1 MCLFNKVTWLAA
13 ALVVGTVAVCPAQ
26 SQPSVEFVVG
36 VSPDVPSTLETALNA
51 PGSRSKSRPDSLF
64 EGVEATTPTVTANP
78 SRTKSTRGPR
88 AYTLRVR
95 DSTAL
100 RRLVDR
106 WGRQAGVRY
115 AHPNY
120 RFQVEDGSTP
130 APRHRV
136 DENVLAD
143 SLDHLDVV
151 GARSAWPVTRGDPTV
166 EIGIVDTGFYLDHP
180 DLRSQFW
187 TNPAEDLNNNGRLD
201 PGDLNGVDDDG
212 NGFVDDVVGYD
223 FVDRASP
230 IQEGELQTRD
240 PDPSADPTK
249 GGSGHGTAV
258 AGVAGASLEARAAG
272 VNGVAP
278 DARLVALRAFGGDGF
293 GQSDDIAAAIVYGAS
308 MGVDV
313 LNLSFG
319 RPRSVPVIRDAIE
332 YASRQGTIVVASA
345 GNELT
350 DDPHYPSDYPQVLS
364 VLWLAED
371 GEGLPTF
378 NRSQFG
384 VGVDLGAPGSNVY
397 TTNFPSSV
405 VQAGDDPTQEDLYQS
420 YTGSSFSAP
429 QVAGA
434 AALLRSVDSTL
445 SPASVRSVLTGTA
458 DDLADENWDHTTGA
472 GLLNVSAALGR
483 AYPATT
489 QILRPDHNQGFHER
503 TSVPVVGTAVDPSF
517 RHFAVYYARGTRDF
531 DTRTDPWIQLR
542 SPTPRQA
549 LRDTLAQWDLSTLE
563 AGEYTLR
570 LVTTLQDGRTIE
582 DRRRVIVDR
591 TAPTLSVRFLG
602 NGRVEGENG
611 IVGDL
616 ETDDRTRLTTR
627 IHLHGT
633 ETTVQ
638 SERVA
643 RRHGLTWS
651 EQRGRGGTAAVRITA
666 ENASG
671 LQTTLD
677 TTLSIP
683 PDRENT
689 ALLRR
694 TVTDVPRGKLL
705 PTAPDFDADGL
716 PELVLNR
723 SANGGV
729 TDSLRTYEW
738 TGEGFAL
745 ADSLQARFFPRAI
758 GDTDQN
764 ERQELLLQVRGGTL
778 LLEQPTPTSFPD
790 SLVFA
795 DTIGANTSLSSV
807 ANGAAL
813 ADLDDDGQGEVLAT
827 SSREIIGF
835 ERTPDGFARAFTLR
849 NPTGTAGRD
858 SALGNA
864 FDTPQLLAG
873 DFDADDQGDLLAGDR
888 DGDLIL
894 YESTGDD
901 ALSVVWTRETARVDA
916 GNRFAKGNFVPGEGT
931 EFATMTTYFRGTL
944 DNGEFA
950 PPISTYSIWRSTGDD
965 QYARAYRLPVAG
977 TYTDLGS
984 MTAAD
989 VDSDAVDELI
999 ISHAP
1004 SLLVIDRAG
1013 DGTWRVRYED
1023 DEGPPLQ
1030 SRSLTA
1036 VDLTGDDRPS
1046 IVAETA
1052 GHRLARF
1059 VVDEQALAV
1068 PPPRWGQ
1075 ARPTGPNTTSL
1086 TWRAP
1091 GADSVVVYAGSPD
1104 GPLDRLVGQ
1113 VDSSITVT
1121 GADTRRY
1128 ALRAWEGESRSPL
1141 SPHRVVCPHA
1151 PASLTTVRYPAAAT
1165 AQLRFDEPLRSG
1177 LRAEQ
1182 FRLGPGDTRPERVVQ
1197 TDNRRAVTLSFPD
1210 EVAGRSERLRWTDV
1224 SDRNGLPVADTT
1236 ALLSFPAAPRA
1247 SLFIEEAEILDERRV
1262 RLVFNEPLPPSAAT
1276 EAARYELRPRGRVAS
1291 ITQADDAPSTVTVRV
1306 EGVVIGPN
1314 GQEASL
1320 NVTEMQ
1326 STEGRRLSEEGGTV
1340 RLTRPAE
1347 DLSNVYVYP
1356 NPYRPE
1362 RTNGGLTI
1370 AGLPRQATVRVYT
1383 PGGRLVRIL
1392 SVEENRDGGTEW
1404 NLRDRRGRTVP
1415 SGVYLFRVNAP
1426 NQSPVLEKAAVI
1438 R

>member
-1 MCLFNKVTWLAA
+1 MSGGSDRKA
-13 ALVVGTVAVCPAQ
+13 
-26 SQPSVEFVVG
+26 SSSV
-36 VSPDVPSTLETALNA
+36 
-51 PGSRSKSRPDSLF
+51 
-64 EGVEATTPTVTANP
+64 
-78 SRTKSTRGPR
+78 PR
-88 AYTLRVR
+88 AYALRVR

-100 RRLVDR
+100 RRLLGR
-106 WGRQAGVRY
+106 WREQSGVRY
-115 AHPNY
+115 AHANY
-120 RFQVEDGSTP
+120 RFQVEDGSMPT
-130 APRHRV
+130 PRHRV
-136 DENVLAD
+136 AENALSD

-166 EIGIVDTGFYLDHP
+166 EIGIVDTGVYLDHP

-187 TNPAEDLNNNGRLD
+187 TNAAEDLNNNGRLD

-230 IQEGELQTRD
+230 IQEGEFQTRD

-258 AGVAGASLEARAAG
+258 AGVAGASVEARAAG

-319 RPRSVPVIRDAIE
+319 RTRSVPVIRDAIE

-345 GNELT
+345 GNKLT

-384 VGVDLGAPGSNVY
+384 IGVDVGAPGSDVY

-405 VQAGDDPTQEDLYQS
+405 VQAGDDPTQEELYQS

-458 DDLADENWDHTTGA
+458 EDLADENWDHTTGA

-483 AYPATT
+483 SYPATT

-549 LRDTLAQWDLSTLE
+549 LRDTLTQWDLSSLD

-591 TAPTLSVRFLG
+591 TPPTLSVRFLG
-602 NGRVEGENG
+602 SGRVEGENG

-627 IHLHGT
+627 IQLHGT

-689 ALLRR
+689 ALFRR

-745 ADSLQARFFPRAI
+745 ADSLRARFFPRAI

-764 ERQELLLQVRGGTL
+764 GRQELLLQVRGGTL

-835 ERTPDGFARAFTLR
+835 ERTPDGVAQAFTLR

-864 FDTPQLLAG
+864 FDTPKLLAG
-873 DFDADDQGDLLAGDR
+873 DFDADGQGNLLAGDR
-888 DGDLIL
+888 DGDLVL
-894 YESTGDD
+894 YESTGDN
-901 ALSVVWTRETARVDA
+901 ALSAVWTQETARVDA

-950 PPISTYSIWRSTGDD
+950 PPISRYSIWRSTGDD

-989 VDSDAVDELI
+989 VDEDDVDELI

-1004 SLLVIDRAG
+1004 SLLVADRAG
-1013 DGTWRVRYED
+1013 DGSWRVRYAND
-1023 DEGPPLQ
+1023 AGAPLQ

-1036 VDLTGDDRPS
+1036 VDLTGDGHPS

-1052 GHRLARF
+1052 GNRLVRF
-1059 VVDEQALAV
+1059 AVDERALAGA
-1068 PPPRWGQ
+1068 PPRWVR
-1075 ARPTGPNTTSL
+1075 ARPTGRGSGVL
-1086 TWRAP
+1086 EWRAP
-1091 GADSVVVYAGSPD
+1091 GADSVVVYAGPPD
-1104 GPLDRLVGQ
+1104 GPLDRVAVRG
-1113 VDSSITVT
+1113 DSSYTVT
-1121 GADTRRY
+1121 GTRTRRY
-1128 ALRAWEGESRSPL
+1128 ALRAWEGGTPSPL
-1141 SPHRVVCPHA
+1141 SSPRTVRPHA
-1151 PASLTTVRYPAAAT
+1151 PASLTRVRYPTAAT
-1165 AQLRFDEPLRSG
+1165 VQLHFDEPLQSG
-1177 LRAEQ
+1177 LRSEQ
-1182 FRLGPGDTRPERVVQ
+1182 FRFGPDAIRPEHIVQ
-1197 TDNRRAVTLSFPD
+1197 SEGRLAVTLHYRDDVTGQS
-1210 EVAGRSERLRWTDV
+1210 ARLRWADV
-1224 SDRNGLPVADTT
+1224 SDADGLAVADTA
-1236 ALLSFPAAPRA
+1236 ALVSFPAAERA
-1247 SLFIEEAEILDERRV
+1247 SLFIQEADILDERRV
-1262 RLVFNEPLPPSAAT
+1262 RLVFNEPLPRAAAT
-1276 EAARYELRPRGRVAS
+1276 DAARYEIRPRGRVADV
-1291 ITQADDAPSTVTVRV
+1291 TQADDAPSTVTVRV
-1306 EGVVIGPN
+1306 EGVVIGPS
-1314 GQEASL
+1314 GRETSL
-1320 NVTEMQ
+1320 RVTEMQ
-1326 STEGRRLSEEGGTV
+1326 STRGDRLSKEGSTV

-1347 DLSNVYVYP
+1347 DLSNVYLYP
-1356 NPYRPE
+1356 NPYRP
-1362 RTNGGLTI
+1362 RRQDGGLTI
-1370 AGLPRQATVRVYT
+1370 AGLPGRATVRVYT
-1383 PGGRLVRIL
+1383 PGGRLVRVL
-1392 SVEENRDGGTEW
+1392 SVDDNRDGAAEW
-1404 NLRDRRGRTVP
+1404 DLLDRRGRTVP